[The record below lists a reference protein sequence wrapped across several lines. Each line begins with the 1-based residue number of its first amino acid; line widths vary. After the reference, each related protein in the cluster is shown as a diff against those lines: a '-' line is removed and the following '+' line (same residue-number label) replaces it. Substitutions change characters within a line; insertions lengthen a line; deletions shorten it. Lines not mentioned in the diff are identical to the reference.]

1 MDPFTVIA
9 MLAIHLLGTAGLL
22 FLVWR
27 LMPAAPGLAAWW
39 VASGLFG
46 LAYLVRLVVGMEHGD
61 GVGVAADS
69 LMLLAVLR
77 FGDGVRE
84 FTGRAA
90 WKPWAS
96 FIAWALS
103 VSLEAAAT
111 VAFGAQGRYTV
122 LNLAIGGLYAHL
134 AWTIAVEV
142 GRQPRPLRAP
152 LRLLALLMGGLSA
165 LTLVRAHSLFAD
177 GMAVAFHGPL
187 AKVYYMYAST
197 NAVVVGLTLLWL
209 LFLRLN
215 GQLADLAARDPL
227 TGVLNRQGL
236 DERVRRH
243 FERPHA
249 APLTVLLLDID
260 HFKHVNDTHG
270 HATGDAVLMAVA
282 QTLVSHLRAGD
293 FVARVGGEEFLIG
306 CAEGAHPDDAMVL
319 ARRLNEAVG
328 QLQVAAPGAPVPIAC
343 TVSVG
348 VSGRVASR
356 ADWEA
361 GTRQADRALYQA
373 KADGR
378 NAVRPAAG
386 SLAT

>member
-9 MLAIHLLGTAGLL
+9 MLAIHLLGTGGLM

-27 LMPAAPGLAAWW
+27 LMPGAPGIGPWW
-39 VASGLFG
+39 NASCLFG
-46 LAYLVRLVVGMEHGD
+46 LGYLVRLVMGLEHGD
-61 GVGVAADS
+61 AVGVAGDS

-84 FTGRAA
+84 FTGRRA
-90 WKPWAS
+90 WTPSATFTTWAGVVA
-96 FIAWALS
+96 I
-103 VSLEAAAT
+103 EAAAT
-111 VAFGAQGRYTV
+111 AAFGAQGRYTA
-122 LNLAIGGLYAHL
+122 LNLAIGLMYAQL
-134 AWTIAVEV
+134 AGTIVIEV
-142 GRQPRPLRAP
+142 PRQPAPLRAP
-152 LRLLALLMGGLSA
+152 LRLLAALMGGLAA
-165 LTLVRAHSLFAD
+165 LTLLRAQSLFAD
-177 GMAVAFHGPL
+177 GMEVAFHGPL
-187 AKVYYMYAST
+187 AKAYYMYAST

-243 FERPHA
+243 FERARA

-260 HFKHVNDTHG
+260 HFKRINDTHG

-282 QTLVSHLRAGD
+282 HTLVSHLRADD

-306 CAEGAHPDDAMVL
+306 CAEGAHADDAMAL

-328 QLQVAAPGAPVPIAC
+328 RLQVAAPGDAVPVVC

-348 VSGRVASR
+348 VSGRVTSR
-356 ADWEA
+356 ADWDA
-361 GTRQADRALYQA
+361 GMRQADRALYQA

-378 NAVRPAAG
+378 NAVRPAVL
-386 SLAT
+386 SQAT

>member
-9 MLAIHLLGTAGLL
+9 MLAIHLLGTGGLM

-27 LMPAAPGLAAWW
+27 LMPGAPGLGAWW
-39 VASGLFG
+39 MASGLFG
-46 LAYLVRLVVGMEHGD
+46 LGYVVRLLCGMEHGD
-61 GVGVAADS
+61 VAGVAGDS

-84 FTGRAA
+84 FTGRPA
-90 WKPWAS
+90 WPWPAS
-96 FIAWALS
+96 FTAWTLVVAF
-103 VSLEAAAT
+103 EAAAT
-111 VAFGAQGRYTV
+111 AAYGSQGRHTA
-122 LNLAIGGLYAHL
+122 LNLAIGLMYAQL
-134 AWTIAVEV
+134 AGTIAIEV
-142 GRQPRPLRAP
+142 RRQAQPLRAP
-152 LRLLALLMGGLSA
+152 LRLLALLMGGLAA
-165 LTLVRAHSLFAD
+165 LTLLRAHSIFSE
-177 GMAVAFHGPL
+177 GMAVAFHGSL
-187 AKVYYMYAST
+187 AKTYYMYAST

-236 DERVRRH
+236 DERVRQH
-243 FERPHA
+243 FERRNA

-306 CAEGAHPDDAMVL
+306 CAEGAHADDAMAL

-328 QLQVAAPGAPVPIAC
+328 RLQVAAPGEPVPIAC

-348 VSGRVASR
+348 VSGRVTSR

-378 NAVRPAAG
+378 NAVRPAVMSHA
-386 SLAT
+386 A

>member
-1 MDPFTVIA
+1 
-9 MLAIHLLGTAGLL
+9 
-22 FLVWR
+22 
-27 LMPAAPGLAAWW
+27 
-39 VASGLFG
+39 
-46 LAYLVRLVVGMEHGD
+46 
-61 GVGVAADS
+61 
-69 LMLLAVLR
+69 
-77 FGDGVRE
+77 
-84 FTGRAA
+84 
-90 WKPWAS
+90 
-96 FIAWALS
+96 
-103 VSLEAAAT
+103 
-111 VAFGAQGRYTV
+111 
-122 LNLAIGGLYAHL
+122 
-134 AWTIAVEV
+134 
-142 GRQPRPLRAP
+142 
-152 LRLLALLMGGLSA
+152 
-165 LTLVRAHSLFAD
+165 
-177 GMAVAFHGPL
+177 
-187 AKVYYMYAST
+187 
-197 NAVVVGLTLLWL
+197 VVVGLTLLWL

-249 APLTVLLLDID
+249 VPLTVLLLDID

-282 QTLVSHLRAGD
+282 RTLVSHLRTGD

-328 QLQVAAPGAPVPIAC
+328 QLQVAAPGNAVPVAC

-378 NAVRPAAG
+378 NAVRPAVVSHA
-386 SLAT
+386 A